1 MQTENEVAARY
12 LDAATRTKIARDR
25 REGTKLWRIA
35 RDVGQPVEVVREVL
49 ISKGWRRDQ
58 FQHPSEVRK

>member
-1 MQTENEVAARY
+1 MATDTQITARY
-12 LDAATRTKIARDR
+12 LDAAIRTTIARDR

-49 ISKGWRRDQ
+49 R
-58 FQHPSEVRK
+58 